1 MDEQL
6 KVQNIVEIVKE
17 AFQYY
22 FSRLFISTI
31 QSVEEISQVTNMIQ
45 TKINN
50 EINLNL
56 MRKFTKEEVK
66 VALNQMSPL
75 KSPELDSFG
84 AFFTNNTKK
93 QLVQMCVK
101 QF

>member
-6 KVQNIVEIVKE
+6 KVQNNVEIVKE

-56 MRKFTKEEVK
+56 LRKFTKEEVK
-66 VALNQMSPL
+66 VALNQMAPL

-84 AFFTNNTKK
+84 AVFH
-93 QLVQMCVK
+93 QQH
-101 QF
+101 